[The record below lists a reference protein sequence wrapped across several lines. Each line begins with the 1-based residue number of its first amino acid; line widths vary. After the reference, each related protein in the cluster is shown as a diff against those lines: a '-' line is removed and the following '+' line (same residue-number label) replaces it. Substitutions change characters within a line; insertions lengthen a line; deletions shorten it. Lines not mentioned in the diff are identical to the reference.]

1 MNIQQAK
8 EEVKRTVHIY
18 LARDEVGEYIV
29 PTVRQR
35 PVFLIGAPG
44 IGKTAIMEQ
53 IAAEMEIGL
62 VSYAMTHHTRQ
73 SAIGLPF
80 ISEKRYG
87 DETVRISEYTMS
99 EILASVYN
107 LIQESGKREGILFL
121 DEINCLSET
130 LAPSMLQFLQYKTF
144 GNRRLPDG
152 WVIVTAGNPPQY
164 NKAVHEFDIA
174 TRDRLKYIPVEED
187 YDVWKKYA
195 YTRGIHAAILA
206 FLEVNRKWFYSI
218 RTTADGP
225 QFATGRGW
233 EDLSQAMRLYEA
245 NGYPVELTLIAQY
258 ITDSEISHRFAMFY
272 DLHRKYREE
281 YRIEEILRGEV
292 PQTVLELAQKALFD
306 ERIAVLEL
314 IQERLN
320 QDFVDVIETWDT
332 LENAAKILRESKKAA
347 GGNDSSEL
355 ARLLACRCDA
365 LAAEWRSKKS
375 ANSLD
380 AAGKRRY
387 QLLIRKISEYAA
399 AADASAEKSKP
410 DDTAEK
416 QYKRIQ
422 KRFKAEASA
431 CGKKIRDIQG
441 SLESVFDFL
450 HTAWGEAQEMT
461 YFLTILTENSHSS
474 TFIHRWGC
482 ESYYRYNDKLLVY
495 DNTQKLQQEL
505 LLLDSRGAVPGLFH
519 LDGPVQG
526 RAVEQ
531 EFDDEVQPQGG
542 KENGRQRPIDRG
554 EPPEPR
560 DEKAE
565 GIRKDDP

>member
-18 LARDEVGEYIV
+18 LARDKMGEYII
-29 PTVRQR
+29 PAVRQR
-35 PVFLIGAPG
+35 PVFLVGAPG

-80 ISEKRYG
+80 ITEKRYG
-87 DETVRISEYTMS
+87 SETVRISEYTMS

-107 LIQESGKREGILFL
+107 LIEESGKREGILFL

-130 LAPSMLQFLQYKTF
+130 LAPAMLQFLQYKTF

-152 WVIVTAGNPPQY
+152 WIIVTAGNPPQY

-187 YDVWKKYA
+187 YDAWKKYA
-195 YTRGIHAAILA
+195 YTKEIHAAILA

-218 RTTADGP
+218 RTTADGT
-225 QFATGRGW
+225 QYATGRGW

-245 NGYPVELTLIAQY
+245 NGYPVQLTLIAQY
-258 ITDSEISHRFAMFY
+258 ITDSEISHRFAVFY
-272 DLHRKYREE
+272 DLYRKYRED
-281 YRIEEILRGEV
+281 YRIEEILRGEASE
-292 PQTVLELAQKALFD
+292 TVLELAKKALFD

-314 IQERLN
+314 LQERLN
-320 QDFVDVIETWDT
+320 QDFVDLTEAWDT
-332 LENAAKILRESKKAA
+332 LESAAKILRECKKES
-347 GGNDSSEL
+347 GHTDGPGFL
-355 ARLLACRCDA
+355 RLLADRCDA
-365 LAAEWRSKKS
+365 LETEWRAKQK

-387 QLLIRKISEYAA
+387 QLLIQKISEYTAS
-399 AADASAEKSKP
+399 AADQEISEYTASAEEPAGKTDP

-416 QYKRIQ
+416 QYKRIR
-422 KRFKAEASA
+422 KRFKSEASA
-431 CGKKIRDIQG
+431 CGKRIRDIQN
-441 SLESVFDFL
+441 SLEKVFSFL

-461 YFLTILTENSHSS
+461 YFLTMLTENIHSS

-482 ESYYRYNDKLLVY
+482 NNTLLVY
-495 DNTQKLQQEL
+495 DNTSQLQQEI
-505 LLLDSRGAVPGLFH
+505 
-519 LDGPVQG
+519 
-526 RAVEQ
+526 
-531 EFDDEVQPQGG
+531 
-542 KENGRQRPIDRG
+542 QRL
-554 EPPEPR
+554 
-560 DEKAE
+560 AL
-565 GIRKDDP
+565 